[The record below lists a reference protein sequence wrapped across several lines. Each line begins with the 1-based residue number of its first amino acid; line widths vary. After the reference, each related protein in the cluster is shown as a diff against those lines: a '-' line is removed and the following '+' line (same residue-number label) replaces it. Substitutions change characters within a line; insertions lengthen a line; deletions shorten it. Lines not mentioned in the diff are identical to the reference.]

1 MQVNEEIKELY
12 SVLEVASFI
21 LRDGGRLAIISFHSI
36 EDRVVKRFIQ
46 GKDRIS
52 SSVNFKTVGGKHLK
66 PSKEEIKENPRSRSA
81 ILRVAEK
88 VA

>member
-1 MQVNEEIKELY
+1 MLLRWIALIEA
-12 SVLEVASFI
+12 VADATT
-21 LRDGGRLAIISFHSI
+21 LGGRLAVISFHSI